1 MPRNNGP
8 YVVSP
13 DEWRRDGVRV
23 RNHLEQAAS
32 TDVWNL
38 RKAVA
43 EMRANE
49 WPHWRQSEWPGFYF
63 EYREFAMG
71 KGEFVRGP
79 RFGNVEFDLQSK
91 LVWDLKVHVDGKN
104 RVPLNDQ
111 EAVRDCISQTG
122 FIGWMILTGS
132 ATYASDEDRQWHTD
146 FKGGL
151 TSYAKSNR
159 ALGKN
164 KRRIKGTFAPESI
177 VAFGLAGLSNLER
190 AMEEGWIVDFKQ
202 GKNADGLPRRPKFM
216 VKLSE
221 IPTWALLKT

>member
-13 DEWRRDGVRV
+13 DEWRRDGVNV

-79 RFGNVEFDLQSK
+79 RFGNVVFDLQSK

-111 EAVRDCISQTG
+111 EAVRDCINQTG

-151 TSYAKSNR
+151 TPYAQSNR
-159 ALGKN
+159 TLGKN

>member
-1 MPRNNGP
+1 MLRNNGP
-8 YVVSP
+8 YVVSAE
-13 DEWRRDGVRV
+13 DWRRDGINV

-32 TDVWNL
+32 TDVWTL
-38 RKAVA
+38 KKAVA

-63 EYREFAMG
+63 EYREFATG
-71 KGEFVRGP
+71 NEEFVRGP
-79 RFGNVEFDLQSK
+79 RFGNVAFDLQSK

-151 TSYAKSNR
+151 TPYAQSNR

-164 KRRIKGTFAPESI
+164 KRRIKGTFGPKSI

-190 AMEEGWIVDFKQ
+190 AMEERWIVDFKQ

-221 IPTWALLKT
+221 IPTWALLRT